1 MTYVC
6 DGSGAL
12 TLAIDGVLSLVTPGA
27 TLAPAGPI
35 GERPRVGTAKVG
47 VDKLGADYYEL
58 INDGVLSIEGVC

>member
-47 VDKLGADYYEL
+47 VDRLGVDHYEL
-58 INDGVLSIEGVC
+58 VNEGRLEITW